1 MNFKRIVNID
11 FRRCGIGLWKSR
23 YFVLLIAVLGAV
35 LGVLAAVF
43 AIPKD
48 SEYTATA
55 NVYCISYGSYAE
67 SVSGTDVMR
76 TYSGIIK
83 SRRVAEHAA
92 ALIAD
97 PNITAED
104 VYEQISVD
112 SLYLQGM
119 TYVYENDTPI
129 ISMHAVDENEY
140 YAVSVVNAVADAF
153 VQEVNSLS
161 DTEAVRVLD
170 YAINGQ
176 LTYNA
181 MQTCFIVVLL
191 GAIVGCILGCIIV
204 LGKVV
209 FTDRVMSVDDAG
221 LYGQMKVIGIIPQF
235 ESSRRA

>member
-23 YFVLLIAVLGAV
+23 YFVLLTAVLGAV

-43 AIPKD
+43 VIPKD

-55 NVYCISYGSYAE
+55 NVYCISYGSYSE

-83 SRRVAEHAA
+83 SRRVAERAA

-97 PNITAED
+97 PNITARD
-104 VYEQISVD
+104 VYDQISVD
-112 SLYLQGM
+112 SLYFQGV
-119 TYVYENDTPI
+119 TYIYENNTPI
-129 ISMHAVDENEY
+129 ISMHAVNENEY

-170 YAINGQ
+170 YAIDGD
-176 LTYNA
+176 LAYNA
-181 MQTCFIVVLL
+181 MQTCILVVLL
-191 GAIVGCILGCIIV
+191 GAVIGFVLACIIILGKII
-204 LGKVV
+204 
-209 FTDRVMSVDDAG
+209 FTERVISVDDAG

-235 ESSRRA
+235 ESSRRS